1 MKKTISSVLLLFF
14 GISFFGYIPVYK
26 ILRYRIRQE
35 IKQQIKK
42 EIPAGE
48 LHKIVFDT
56 SEEPDWERE
65 GKEFLYRGQMYD
77 IVKKEI
83 AGEKI
88 IYYCISDEEE
98 TVLFAQLDNIVRAQM
113 ENKNTSAKDLS
124 EILTALSQAYFS
136 EQGRLPDVPVD
147 LSIHNIEISFFI
159 PSVYLE
165 TEAHPPDIV

>member
-1 MKKTISSVLLLFF
+1 MLLFF

-26 ILRYRIRQE
+26 ILQYRIRQE

-42 EIPAGE
+42 DIPAGE
-48 LHKIVFDT
+48 LHKIIFDT
-56 SEEPDWERE
+56 NEEPDWERE
-65 GKEFLYRGQMYD
+65 GKEFLYRGLMYD

-88 IYYCISDEEE
+88 IYYCISDDEE
-98 TVLFAQLDNIVRAQM
+98 TVLFAQLDKIVRAQM

-124 EILTALSQAYFS
+124 EILTALSQVYFS
-136 EQGRLPDVPVD
+136 EQSRLPEIQAE
-147 LSIHNIEISFFI
+147 LSIHNIESPFFI
-159 PSVYLE
+159 PSVFLE